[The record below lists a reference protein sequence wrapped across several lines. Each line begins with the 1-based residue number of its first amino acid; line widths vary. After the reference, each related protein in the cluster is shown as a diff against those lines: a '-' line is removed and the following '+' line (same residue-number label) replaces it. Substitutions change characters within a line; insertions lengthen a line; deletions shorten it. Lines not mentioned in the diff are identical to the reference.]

1 MVNKK
6 AYIRTVEAIIAIVL
20 ILTFIVYIWPK
31 ESQVESKIP
40 RDIELTLD
48 RTINEFQYNEGCRIC
63 ILQIN
68 LISSLTAQEI
78 QDLADDD
85 TIKTCYNKLNDFI
98 KNNIPQTLL
107 YYLSICSVE
116 GYCAPS
122 DIEVNLPKENVYTKG
137 AFISTTTIEQN
148 PDSKTVKL
156 YIWRKA

>member
-48 RTINEFQYNEGCRIC
+48 RTINEFQYNEGYRIC

-78 QDLADDD
+78 QGL
-85 TIKTCYNKLNDFI
+85 
-98 KNNIPQTLL
+98 
-107 YYLSICSVE
+107 
-116 GYCAPS
+116 
-122 DIEVNLPKENVYTKG
+122 
-137 AFISTTTIEQN
+137 
-148 PDSKTVKL
+148 
-156 YIWRKA
+156 

>member
-20 ILTFIVYIWPK
+20 ILTFTIYIWPK

-40 RDIELTLD
+40 REIELTLS
-48 RTINEFQYNEGCRIC
+48 RIINEFQYNEEYRSC
-63 ILQIN
+63 ILQIK
-68 LISSLTAQEI
+68 LIRSLTVQEI
-78 QDLADDD
+78 QGLEIDD
-85 TIKTCYNKLNDFI
+85 TIKRCYNELSAFVKD
-98 KNNIPQTLL
+98 NIPQTLL
-107 YYLSICSVE
+107 YSLSICSVE

-137 AFISTTTIEQN
+137 AFISTTTTEQN

-156 YIWRKA
+156 YVWRKA